1 MAEKRQRD
9 NKGRFVAANKM
20 GNRFG
25 AHNSGRPKGSKTL
38 TARESFNRMALEIP
52 VPKKIRDAF
61 KSVYGYEPAN
71 MMEAVHGFLNKKA
84 LADGDMKAFALLYK
98 ASGLLDRDEEQAAQE
113 KPKRITVT
121 IRRTQP
127 QPKEKE

>member
-9 NKGRFVAANKM
+9 KKGRFVAANTI

-25 AHNSGRPKGSKTL
+25 AHNSGKPKGAKHLS
-38 TARESFNRMALEIP
+38 ARESFDRVAYQIP

-84 LADGDMKAFALLYK
+84 LADGDMKAFSLLYK
-98 ASGLLDRDEEQAAQE
+98 ASGLLDSDEQSTQQQD

-127 QPKEKE
+127 KEKE